1 MRISSLRR
9 LSRSC
14 AFAVLVVPL
23 ILLPAR
29 HSEAQALER
38 LFYYVDR
45 EDSYESLVKNIDQ
58 ITVLGPQVYTVDSL
72 GVVFGELDSRVI
84 TLAKAH
90 RVKVMP
96 LVVNEAFNQPAL
108 RMLLADTAARARAT
122 RSLVALCQQNG
133 YWGIQFDVE
142 NVNIKDR
149 DLLTAWYRETA
160 NALHRGGF
168 TLSIAVV
175 HRTEDNA
182 GPTAY
187 HRFLQDSWRAG
198 YDLAALAQAGD
209 FISLMTYSENTRRT
223 PPGPGAS
230 LPWMRENIDYFLK
243 YVPRE
248 KLSLGIPTYGGHWFA
263 REDRTIPERAR
274 SWNETVGWK
283 WGSGL
288 AERHGA
294 VIQWDSVAGAPFAY
308 FSNGGVYEW
317 LFLENARSFKEKLN
331 LVRSYRLRGFSVWV
345 LGPEDP
351 AIWDILRSEVK
362 P

>member
-1 MRISSLRR
+1 MSGTAVSKRVATIAAAVVVIW
-9 LSRSC
+9 
-14 AFAVLVVPL
+14 AFPPRA
-23 ILLPAR
+23 LLG
-29 HSEAQALER
+29 QALER

-58 ITVLGPQVYTVDSL
+58 ISILGPQVYTVDSL
-72 GVVFGELDSRVI
+72 GIVFGELDSRVLA
-84 TLAKAH
+84 LAKAH

-108 RMLLADTAARARAT
+108 RKLLADSAARGRAT
-122 RSLVALCQQNG
+122 RSLLQLCQQNG
-133 YWGIQFDVE
+133 YWGIQFDIE
-142 NVNIKDR
+142 NVNVQDR
-149 DLLTAWYRETA
+149 DLLTVWYRETA

-182 GPTAY
+182 GPSAY
-187 HRFLQDSWRAG
+187 HRFLHDSWRAG
-198 YDLAALAQAGD
+198 YDLAALGQAGD

-223 PPGPGAS
+223 PPGPVAA
-230 LPWMRENIDYFLK
+230 LPWMRDNIEYFLK

-248 KLSLGIPTYGGHWFA
+248 KLSLGIPTYGDHWYS

-274 SWNETVGWK
+274 SWAETVNWT
-283 WGSGL
+283 WGSSIV
-288 AERHGA
+288 ERHGA
-294 VIQWDSVAGAPFAY
+294 TMQWDSVAGVPYGY

-317 LFLENARSFKEKLN
+317 VFLENARSFTEKMN
-331 LVRSYRLRGFSVWV
+331 LARTYRLRGFSVWV
-345 LGPEDP
+345 LGSEDP
-351 AIWDILRSEVK
+351 AIWDVLRAQPK

>member
-1 MRISSLRR
+1 MRTPRAFPPAITTAVCALSL
-9 LSRSC
+9 
-14 AFAVLVVPL
+14 
-23 ILLPAR
+23 LLPRA
-29 HSEAQALER
+29 ANGQALER

-45 EDSYESLVKNIDQ
+45 QDSYESLAKNIDQ
-58 ITVLGPQVYTVDSL
+58 ITILGPQVYTVDSL
-72 GVVFGELDSRVI
+72 GIVFGELDPRVLA
-84 TLAKAH
+84 LAKAH

-108 RMLLADTAARARAT
+108 RKLLADTAARGRAT
-122 RSLVALCQQNG
+122 RSLLQLCQQNAF
-133 YWGIQFDVE
+133 WGIQFDIE
-142 NVNIKDR
+142 NVNIQDR

-160 NALHRGGF
+160 SALHRGGF

-209 FISLMTYSENTRRT
+209 LISLMTYSENTRRT
-223 PPGPGAS
+223 PPGPVAS
-230 LPWMRENIDYFLK
+230 LQWMRENIDYFLK

-248 KLSLGIPTYGGHWFA
+248 KLSLGIPTYGDHWFT

-274 SWNETVGWK
+274 SWSETVGRT
-283 WGSGL
+283 WGSSI

-294 VIQWDSVAGAPFAY
+294 VMQWDSVAGVPFAY

-317 LFLENARSFKEKLN
+317 VFLENARSFREKMN
-331 LVRSYRLRGFSVWV
+331 LARTYRLRGFSVWV

-351 AIWDILRSEVK
+351 GIWDILKAEAK

>member
-1 MRISSLRR
+1 MSKRSL
-9 LSRSC
+9 
-14 AFAVLVVPL
+14 AIATAVAVSLCPPKAV
-23 ILLPAR
+23 
-29 HSEAQALER
+29 HAQALER

-45 EDSYESLVKNIDQ
+45 EDSYQSLVRNIDQ

-72 GVVFGELDSRVI
+72 GVVFGELDSRVL

-108 RMLLADTAARARAT
+108 RNLLSDTAARARAT
-122 RSLVALCQQNG
+122 RSFVQLCQQNG
-133 YWGIQFDVE
+133 YWGIQFDIE
-142 NVNIKDR
+142 NVNIQDR
-149 DLLTAWYRETA
+149 DLLTSWYRETA

-168 TLSIAVV
+168 KLSIAVV

-198 YDLAALAQAGD
+198 YDLAALGQVGD

-223 PPGPGAS
+223 PPGPVAA
-230 LPWMRENIDYFLK
+230 LPWMRDNIEYFLK

-248 KLSLGIPTYGGHWFA
+248 KLSLGIPTYGDHWYT

-274 SWNETVGWK
+274 SWAETVGWT
-283 WGSGL
+283 WGAGIV
-288 AERHGA
+288 ERHGA
-294 VIQWDSVAGAPFAY
+294 TMQWDSVAGVPYAY

-317 LFLENARSFKEKLN
+317 VFLENARSFREKLN
-331 LVRSYRLRGFSVWV
+331 LARTYRLRGFSVWV

-351 AIWDILRSEVK
+351 AIWDILRAEPK

>member
-1 MRISSLRR
+1 MRLPKRIAPALAAAVCAVSLAAPRQ
-9 LSRSC
+9 SG
-14 AFAVLVVPL
+14 
-23 ILLPAR
+23 
-29 HSEAQALER
+29 AQALER

-45 EDSYESLVKNIDQ
+45 EDSYQSLVKNIDQ
-58 ITVLGPQVYTVDSL
+58 ITILGPQVYTVDSL
-72 GVVFGELDSRVI
+72 GIVFGELDPRVLA
-84 TLAKAH
+84 LAKSH

-108 RMLLADTAARARAT
+108 RKLLADTAARARAT
-122 RSLVALCQQNG
+122 RSLVQLCQQNS
-133 YWGIQFDVE
+133 YWGIQFDIE
-142 NVNIKDR
+142 NVNIQDR

-160 NALHRGGF
+160 SALHRGGF

-198 YDLAALAQAGD
+198 YDLAALAAAGD
-209 FISLMTYSENTRRT
+209 LISLMTYSENTRRT
-223 PPGPGAS
+223 PPGPVAS
-230 LPWMRENIDYFLK
+230 LQWMRENIDYFLK

-248 KLSLGIPTYGGHWFA
+248 KLSLGIPTYGDHWFA

-274 SWNETVGWK
+274 SWSETVGWI
-283 WGSGL
+283 WGSSI

-294 VIQWDSVAGAPFAY
+294 VMQWDSVAGVPFAY

-317 LFLENARSFKEKLN
+317 VFLENARSFREKMN
-331 LVRSYRLRGFSVWV
+331 LARTYRLRGFSVWV

-351 AIWDILRSEVK
+351 AIWDILKAEPR